1 MICSRAASRHQ
12 SLRSMFRLRGF
23 GTGKHSV
30 TEKKAPRAAQGFVQD
45 VQNRSA
51 RRTSACASHTNFFDA
66 QRAVNVRVARRKNP
80 DSQNFFRGVLQSGG
94 RVLYLCITGY
104 GRKIIGTKRHET
116 FAGLF

>member
-45 VQNRSA
+45 VQKSE
-51 RRTSACASHTNFFDA
+51 CASHFGVCIAHKNF
-66 QRAVNVRVARRKNP
+66 
-80 DSQNFFRGVLQSGG
+80 
-94 RVLYLCITGY
+94 
-104 GRKIIGTKRHET
+104 
-116 FAGLF
+116 